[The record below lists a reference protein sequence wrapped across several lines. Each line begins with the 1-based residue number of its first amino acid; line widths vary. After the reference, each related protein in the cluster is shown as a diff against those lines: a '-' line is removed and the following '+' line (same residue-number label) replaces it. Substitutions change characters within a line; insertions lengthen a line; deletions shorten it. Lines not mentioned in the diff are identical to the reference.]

1 MYLCRHFFHAD
12 MAKPTLFTE
21 YKERGRSH
29 MWYVIQVRTG
39 TEREIIRQC
48 QTVIPKETLEKSFLP
63 CFEEMKRYQG
73 AWHKEQKLL
82 FPGYVFLVAGS
93 CEAKKIRRDLWKV
106 KGALGLLE
114 IDGELAVITD
124 EEVDFLLALS
134 GQEKMVRFSEGVIEQ
149 SKVRVY
155 SGSLVGM
162 EKYIRKIDRHKRRA
176 VLEMPMFGEKQ
187 KMLVGLEI
195 VERV

>member
-82 FPGYVFLVAGS
+82 FPGYVFLISGDPEQLYRSLKPV
-93 CEAKKIRRDLWKV
+93 I
-106 KGALGLLE
+106 GLTKLLKTGDQIISLTEPE
-114 IDGELAVITD
+114 IQ
-124 EEVDFLLALS
+124 FLLRFGGTEQLV
-134 GQEKMVRFSEGVIEQ
+134 KMSTGFVEQ
-149 SKVRVY
+149 DQIIILDGPLK
-155 SGSLVGM
+155 GM
-162 EKYIRKIDRHKRRA
+162 EGYIKKIDRHRREA
-176 VLEMPMFGEKQ
+176 SLELPMFGRILDVK
-187 KMLVGLEI
+187 VGLEI
-195 VERV
+195 IGKK